1 MSHSIPVLFAIV
13 SEDVDFARGTPCSA
27 AYAAPVLDALHNAGV
42 LWSHTSRN
50 WWHLGIIKDLSRGM
64 DLPGLGFVFREEC
77 ITIPASELGPT
88 MSSLSVMLD
97 AFRQRCVPYEAIDDS
112 WHARVLREHLLQDVD
127 GLPMKQSDDGFDIEE
142 PNAAASFYHFLA
154 SLRAVASE
162 AITKRKRL
170 LWVVPSP

>member
-127 GLPMKQSDDGFDIEE
+127 GLPRSRATTALILRSETPPRLFTTFWPRCGRWQARQS
-142 PNAAASFYHFLA
+142 PNASACYG
-154 SLRAVASE
+154 
-162 AITKRKRL
+162 
-170 LWVVPSP
+170 